1 MWSTLRSQTNLSA
14 TDRLLITANEFQKA
28 SAINSKRLNWSQ
40 VWPQINWVVV
50 NKRNGCLKCSSE
62 DRIWFFFTG
71 KDAVKTRGQKNLEKS
86 RDELERYQKTPKRNP
101 GESKRAALE
110 TTW

>member
-1 MWSTLRSQTNLSA
+1 MLFGGSNL
-14 TDRLLITANEFQKA
+14 
-28 SAINSKRLNWSQ
+28 
-40 VWPQINWVVV
+40 V
-50 NKRNGCLKCSSE
+50 
-62 DRIWFFFTG
+62 FFTG

-101 GESKRAALE
+101 EESKRAALE